1 MEIDRRPLP
10 VRMLE
15 RRNFLKL
22 AAIAAPAVAAGQAIA
37 PAVAQPAHP
46 ACLPA
51 WSAIPSRP
59 ASKIEVLYKTKHGQP
74 NGLALVEG
82 HPDQMWVLDQGAG
95 HWITLINIKDGSTVR
110 EFQADIVGPSGLVQD
125 GETMWITS
133 THNSLIVHCD
143 LNGKTIAKYVTPGA
157 GRIFEREDDPPAR
170 RSPLKP
176 AWPDMKRGIGP
187 AMTGNVGN
195 NTGKGLPP
203 GQLPLTAEEGS
214 GGTGAHGII
223 LDGDYLIY
231 ACPPAR
237 QIFTI
242 NKKTW
247 KVKATW
253 PVPGNRTHG
262 LSWGR
267 DRSTIWSSDSNLN
280 CFFRHD
286 AATGNIHERVQL
298 PSDSPVIH
306 GAKLVGD
313 QMYFCDDMGWM
324 ARFKI

>member
-1 MEIDRRPLP
+1 MTMKRRS
-10 VRMLE
+10 
-15 RRNFLKL
+15 FLT
-22 AAIAAPAVAAGQAIA
+22 AVAAAPATSLATSLTGALPAG
-37 PAVAQPAHP
+37 AQPAHP
-46 ACLPA
+46 PCLPA
-51 WSAIPSRP
+51 WTAIPSRAP
-59 ASKIEVLYKTKHGQP
+59 GGKVEVLYKTKHGQP
-74 NGLALVEG
+74 NGLAMVTG
-82 HPDQMWVLDQGAG
+82 NPNQMWVLDQGAG
-95 HWITLINIKDGSTVR
+95 HWVSLIDIRTGDTLRDFK
-110 EFQADIVGPSGLVQD
+110 ADVVGPSGLVQD
-125 GETMWITS
+125 GQSMWITS

-157 GRIFEREDDPPAR
+157 GRIYEREDDPPAR

-176 AWPDMKRGIGP
+176 AWPDQPRGIGP

-195 NTGKGLPP
+195 NTGKGMPP

-214 GGTGAHGII
+214 GGTGAHGIV
-223 LDGDYLIY
+223 LDGDYLYY

-237 QIFTI
+237 LIFVI

-253 PVPGNRTHG
+253 PVPGNRPHG
-262 LSWGR
+262 ISWGK
-267 DRSTIWSSDSNLN
+267 DHGTLWSSDSNLN

-286 AATGNIHERVQL
+286 AGGNIHERVQL

-313 QMYFCDDMGWM
+313 HMYICDDMGWI
-324 ARFKI
+324 ARFRL

>member
-1 MEIDRRPLP
+1 MTLGTMRPGRRSI
-10 VRMLE
+10 
-15 RRNFLKL
+15 L
-22 AAIAAPAVAAGQAIA
+22 AAAAVAPALAAGTLASK
-37 PAVAQPAHP
+37 AQPVHP
-46 ACLPA
+46 ACLPG
-51 WSAIPSRP
+51 WSAIPVRN
-59 ASKIEVLYKTKHGQP
+59 AGKVDILYKTKYGQP
-74 NGLALVEG
+74 NGLAMAQTPE
-82 HPDQMWVLDQGAG
+82 QMWVLDQGADHKICLIDIRSG
-95 HWITLINIKDGSTVR
+95 NTLR
-110 EFQADIVGPSGLVQD
+110 EFQADVVGPSGLVQD
-125 GETMWITS
+125 GQTMWITS

-157 GRIFEREDDPPAR
+157 GRIYEREDDPPAR

-176 AWPDMKRGIGP
+176 AWPDKPRGIGP

-203 GQLPLTAEEGS
+203 GQLPLSAEEGS
-214 GGTGAHGII
+214 GGTGAHAIL

-237 QIFTI
+237 AIFTL
-242 NKKTW
+242 NKKSW
-247 KVKATW
+247 KVKACW

-262 LSWGR
+262 MSWGK
-267 DRSTIWSSDSNLN
+267 DRGTIWSSDSNLN

-286 AATGNIHERVQL
+286 AKTGTIHERVQL

-313 QMYFCDDMGWM
+313 HMYICDDMGWI
-324 ARFKI
+324 ARFAI